1 MVRPLLYVTLAIL
14 VALASLWV
22 ATPVRA
28 DVDLAYYE
36 VVQGSNPTEV
46 IVRWSTDREIGTA
59 GFRIR
64 RGVTPDP
71 TQAVDIHTAPA
82 RGSSISGYDY
92 EYADTGLVPGR
103 VYYYWLLELTS
114 DGMMTELGVRQFP
127 PPRAY
132 FPFIARQ

>member
-1 MVRPLLYVTLAIL
+1 MVRPLVYVILTVL
-14 VALASLWV
+14 VALASLCV
-22 ATPVRA
+22 AMPARA
-28 DVDLAYYE
+28 EVDLAYYE
-36 VVQGSNPTEV
+36 VIPGLNPTEV

-92 EYADTGLVPGR
+92 EYIDTGLVPGQ
-103 VYYYWLLELTS
+103 VYY
-114 DGMMTELGVRQFP
+114 
-127 PPRAY
+127 
-132 FPFIARQ
+132 